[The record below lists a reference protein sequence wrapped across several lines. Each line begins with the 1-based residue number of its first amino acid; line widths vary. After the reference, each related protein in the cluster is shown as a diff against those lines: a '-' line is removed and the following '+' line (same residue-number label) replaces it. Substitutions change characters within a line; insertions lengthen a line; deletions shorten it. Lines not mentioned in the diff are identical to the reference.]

1 MKTISKIFCLIL
13 VLTLSL
19 TILAGCA
26 TDELV
31 LLSALSKQ
39 PEITSS
45 ESKTDVTFNLTS
57 EGLKDYDKES
67 FEQIAAMLNG
77 MKIEINQKFKSN
89 AEKTVSQAQADLSVD
104 MNGISTKASVWV
116 DTDLTGDVPK
126 VKEIFKV
133 PSLLTMFMSS
143 ENQGKDYMVL
153 DTDSMFSS
161 KDAAVFNT
169 SGKQLMQY
177 STKLTPKVMNFI
189 KDFARNSN
197 PGFSIVTGKGSK
209 TVDNQTVSVYNLK
222 LDDSTFKKLLSY
234 TVTSLAQNEN
244 ALNLFRDLSMDTVD
258 ISGLSYMERMKAK
271 GEINR
276 SFEKFKSELPEF
288 LKTWDNIMASVKD
301 VKILGDKGIDIDF
314 GINSQGYIV
323 SESGTCDFVI
333 NLKEISAAYENF
345 NALEDPDYI
354 KEESKEEGIIKLGI
368 TFNTVNTKINKDIV
382 IDFPA
387 VTPENSFNFSDMLNM
402 GRSYS
407 SVASQEY
414 SYEPDTAAP
423 DAPVVNKVLKTSKTV
438 TGKSEAFTTI
448 TVKKGETVIG
458 EGISDEKGNFTVD
471 ITPVKTNCT
480 LTVTATDVFGNESK
494 ATTVKVDK

>member
-1 MKTISKIFCLIL
+1 MKTITKIFCLIL
-13 VLTLSL
+13 VLTLSF

-31 LLSALSKQ
+31 LLSALSRQ

-67 FEQIAAMLNG
+67 FDQIAALLNG
-77 MKIEINQKFKSN
+77 MKIELNQKAKSN
-89 AEKTVSQAQADLSVD
+89 ADKTVAQGQADISVD

-133 PSLLTMFMSS
+133 PSLLMKFISV
-143 ENQGKDYMVL
+143 KDQAKEYMVL
-153 DTDSMFSS
+153 DTDNMLSS
-161 KDAAVFNT
+161 QDTAVF
-169 SGKQLMQY
+169 SASSKQLMQY
-177 STKLTPKVMNFI
+177 STKLTPKLINFI
-189 KDFARNSN
+189 KDFVKSSN
-197 PGFSIVTGKGSK
+197 PGFSIVTSKGIK
-209 TVDNQTVSVYNLK
+209 TVDNQALSVYNLK
-222 LDDSTFKKLLSY
+222 LDDATFKKLLSY
-234 TVTSLAQNEN
+234 TVTNLAQNEA
-244 ALNLFRDLSMDTVD
+244 ALNLVRDLSMDSID
-258 ISGLSYMERMKAK
+258 MSGLSYMQRMKAK

-276 SFEKFKSELPEF
+276 SFEKFKAELPEF
-288 LKTWDNIMASVKD
+288 LKTWDNIMSSVKD

-333 NLKEISAAYENF
+333 NMKEISAAYENF
-345 NALEDPDYI
+345 NALEDPEYI
-354 KEESKEEGIIKLGI
+354 KEESKDDGIFKLGI
-368 TFNTVNTKINKDIV
+368 TFNTVYTKINKEVV

-387 VTPENSFNFSDMLNM
+387 ITPENSFNFSDMLNM
-402 GRSYS
+402 GRSYTG
-407 SVASQEY
+407 VTPEY
-414 SYEPDTAAP
+414 NYETDTVAP
-423 DAPVVNKVLKTSKTV
+423 DAPTVNKVLKTSKTV
-438 TGKSEAFTTI
+438 TGKTEAFSI
-448 TVKKGETVIG
+448 INVKKGETVIG
-458 EGISDEKGNFTVD
+458 EGFSDEKGDFTVD

-480 LTVTATDVFGNESK
+480 LTVTSTDIYGNESK